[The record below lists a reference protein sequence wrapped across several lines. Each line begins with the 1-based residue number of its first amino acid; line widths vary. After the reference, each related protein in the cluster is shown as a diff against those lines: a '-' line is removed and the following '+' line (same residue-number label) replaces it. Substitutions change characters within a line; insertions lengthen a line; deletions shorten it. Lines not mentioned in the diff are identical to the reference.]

1 MGSRNV
7 QISLGA
13 VTVVGLL
20 GVVGCQGWNAE
31 AQKEAERQVVA
42 VRNLEEDLDDL
53 PRAIQRYRE
62 IAGKFSGT
70 KAGRKA
76 RERYLK
82 LSQVEEILAGIEA
95 RPKEDR
101 LAAYRKASTLLP
113 DYPPS
118 LRKVGAF
125 NFNRTYL
132 YSRTAAKLRD
142 EATAN
147 DVVEVWNE
155 QDSLWSQYT
164 FRATALDREWRDRL
178 CKQAVDV
185 ARMLEA
191 FRRYAEA
198 LEIVDRGLEYAANE
212 DVKAHARVFA
222 SFYTFRR
229 ARFEAAIKLA
239 EKALAYEFLSREDRS
254 RAYHAIGLSYMYIHE
269 DTGQL
274 SDLDAGIKALNEAVL
289 IDSSMAEAKR
299 LLKVLRIQRER
310 LHL

>member
-1 MGSRNV
+1 MRFKNIR
-7 QISLGA
+7 ISLGA
-13 VTVVGLL
+13 VTIVGVL
-20 GVVGCQGWNAE
+20 GVFGCQGWNAA

-42 VRNLEEDLDDL
+42 VRDLEEELGDL

-62 IAGKFSGT
+62 IAQEFSGT
-70 KAGRKA
+70 KAGRRAK
-76 RERYLK
+76 ERYLK
-82 LSQVEEILAGIEA
+82 LLQVEEILAEIEV
-95 RPKEDR
+95 RPKEDQ
-101 LAAYRKASTLLP
+101 LAAYRKACTLLP

-118 LRKVGAF
+118 LRKVGVF

-132 YSRTAAKLRD
+132 YSRTAAKLKD
-142 EATAN
+142 KLTAN

-155 QDSLWSQYT
+155 QDRLWSQYT

-178 CKQAVDV
+178 CRQAVEV

-191 FRRYAEA
+191 FRRYSEA
-198 LEIVDRGLEYAANE
+198 SEIVDRGLEYAANE

-222 SFYTFRR
+222 SFYTFRK
-229 ARFEAAIKLA
+229 ARFKAAIKLA

-254 RAYHAIGLSYMYIHE
+254 RAYHTIGLSYTYIHE

-299 LLKVLRIQRER
+299 MLKVLRIQRER
-310 LHL
+310 LYL